1 MKYTSVSS
9 FGLQPNPAAVAS
21 YYTTADGQS
30 DAGARIL
37 FLIMQ
42 SLEYFKNPL
51 VILGVDANAVVPDG
65 KGPFVPI
72 VFG

>member
-37 FLIMQ
+37 SLIMQ
-42 SLEYFKNPL
+42 SLEYFKDPL
-51 VILGVDANAVVPDG
+51 EILGGDANTVVPDG
-65 KGPFVPI
+65 KGPFGPI
-72 VFG
+72 AFG

>member
-30 DAGARIL
+30 NAGARIL
-37 FLIMQ
+37 FLIM
-42 SLEYFKNPL
+42 
-51 VILGVDANAVVPDG
+51 
-65 KGPFVPI
+65 
-72 VFG
+72 